1 MIQHPSADH
10 SGSFGAILGFFLGCG
25 AIYLGCRGF
34 QARGMV
40 LWHRSG
46 SETRLTGWRGRVLGS
61 LLVATG
67 GWLIWG
73 SLVMA
78 LQLR

>member
-1 MIQHPSADH
+1 MIQLRLAVH
-10 SGSFGAILGFFLGCG
+10 SVSFAPVLGFFLGCG

-46 SETRLTGWRGRVLGS
+46 SETRLTGWPGRMLGGVLIA
-61 LLVATG
+61 VG
-67 GWLIWG
+67 GWVIWS
-73 SLVMA
+73 SLAMA
-78 LQLR
+78 IQL

>member
-1 MIQHPSADH
+1 MTP
-10 SGSFGAILGFFLGCG
+10 ILGFFVGCG

-46 SETRLTGWRGRVLGS
+46 SETRVAGWAGRVLGGV
-61 LLVATG
+61 LIVVG
-67 GWLIWG
+67 GWVIWS
-73 SLVMA
+73 SLAMA
-78 LQLR
+78 TQ